1 MKWYWKIIAINEMNN
16 DLSKRGPSIEIIDIR
31 NVTTEAANN
40 KPDNRPINVPKEDTE
55 FNKSF
60 IVSNILLAFLA
71 YDKNK
76 TDKTPSV
83 IPIIS
88 GKEKNTLSITTSR
101 KAIKITSVFEK
112 AIPAAKLLWEKTFI
126 NT

>member
-1 MKWYWKIIAINEMNN
+1 MNN
-16 DLSKRGPSIEIIDIR
+16 DLSKRGPSMEIIDIR

-88 GKEKNTLSITTSR
+88 GKEKNTLSIITSR

-112 AIPAAKLLWEKTFI
+112 AIPAAKLL
-126 NT
+126 